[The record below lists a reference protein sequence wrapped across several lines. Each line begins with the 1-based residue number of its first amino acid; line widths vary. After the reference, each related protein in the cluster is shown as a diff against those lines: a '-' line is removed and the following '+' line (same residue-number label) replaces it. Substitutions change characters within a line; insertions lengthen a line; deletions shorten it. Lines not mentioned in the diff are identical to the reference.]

1 MRAIH
6 ETRQFRRDIKKLK
19 KQGRNLEKLKQ
30 VVLILVSG
38 DALEAR
44 CSDHALIGSWQ
55 GSRDCHIE
63 PDWLLIYRNETDQ
76 LFLERTRT
84 KASFSIN
91 NLPPRSAIRP
101 RRCAPGI
108 RHSVQPIYS
117 RAVSERRGP
126 PLQVLLNDANGGVG
140 DRESLLEFVTPTAKC
155 AQTSRFRAEDSS
167 RYVVMWD

>member
-44 CSDHALIGSWQ
+44 YRDHALVGSWQ
-55 GSRDCHIE
+55 RSRDCHIE

-76 LFLERTRT
+76 LFLERTGT
-84 KASFSIN
+84 
-91 NLPPRSAIRP
+91 
-101 RRCAPGI
+101 
-108 RHSVQPIYS
+108 HS
-117 RAVSERRGP
+117 E
-126 PLQVLLNDANGGVG
+126 L
-140 DRESLLEFVTPTAKC
+140 FHK
-155 AQTSRFRAEDSS
+155 
-167 RYVVMWD
+167 